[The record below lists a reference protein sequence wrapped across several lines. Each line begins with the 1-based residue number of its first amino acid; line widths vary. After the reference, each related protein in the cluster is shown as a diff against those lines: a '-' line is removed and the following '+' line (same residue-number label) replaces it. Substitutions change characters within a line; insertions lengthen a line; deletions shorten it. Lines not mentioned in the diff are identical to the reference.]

1 MKVRTK
7 NKAKR
12 KKMSK
17 KEIDRDNAE
26 KEKSGIMTIYLE
38 FYFCAISVKN

>member
-12 KKMSK
+12 KKRSK
-17 KEIDRDNAE
+17 KEIARDNAE
-26 KEKSGIMTIYLE
+26 KEKSGIMSIYLDI
-38 FYFCAISVKN
+38 FVPLV